1 MEKQDFITM
10 LDVCLNPDVVKYFEA
25 KNGTQK
31 FLQFEKEIDNKIYVV
46 KEIRT
51 ITSINKNKIN
61 RLMFH
66 TMYKIKATNKN

>member
-1 MEKQDFITM
+1 M
-10 LDVCLNPDVVKYFEA
+10 LEVCLNPDKIKYSEA

-31 FLQFEKEIDNKIYVV
+31 FLQFENKIENKIYVV

-51 ITSINKNKIN
+51 VTSIKKNKIN